1 MPGAPKSKSE
11 CLGVD
16 KEITMDQETAG
27 NGESTREDSRPLE
40 REVFVRQ
47 VDDRSLPALQVL
59 SQQQAAVDAAAP
71 SRLFVP

>member
-1 MPGAPKSKSE
+1 
-11 CLGVD
+11 
-16 KEITMDQETAG
+16 MDQETAG

-47 VDDRSLPALQVL
+47 VEDRSLPALQVL
-59 SQQQAAVDAAAP
+59 SEQQATVDVEVP